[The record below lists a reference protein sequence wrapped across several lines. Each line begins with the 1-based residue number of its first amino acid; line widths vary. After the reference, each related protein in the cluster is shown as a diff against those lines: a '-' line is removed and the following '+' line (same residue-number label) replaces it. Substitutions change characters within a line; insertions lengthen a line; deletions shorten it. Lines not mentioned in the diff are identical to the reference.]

1 MLSTRDKQLIL
12 SRMDKVRAEI
22 KVEKSERR
30 IEKAKQLEKVYGNL
44 KAWLNGRDTPK
55 PKLVKEIRMKK
66 KKSEIIANTK
76 RKYGIE
82 SPDGVVIIENM
93 EQLEDAWK
101 LFEKGHNIE
110 FRISKDSPEL
120 IEAWKERITKLR
132 KK

>member
-1 MLSTRDKQLIL
+1 
-12 SRMDKVRAEI
+12 MDKVRAEI